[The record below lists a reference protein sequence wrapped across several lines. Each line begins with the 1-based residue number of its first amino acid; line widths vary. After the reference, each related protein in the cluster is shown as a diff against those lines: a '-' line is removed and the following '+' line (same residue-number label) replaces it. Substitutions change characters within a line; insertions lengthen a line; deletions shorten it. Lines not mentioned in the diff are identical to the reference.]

1 MTSFD
6 FYIVY
11 FGLGIDRVRE
21 KSVKLTLCTCINCN
35 LSSRL
40 FMTILILPQDL
51 QSKVKNK
58 KCFFFFLLPAT
69 MHRLKPSTLG
79 SRNSEEIMVT
89 CRQSSRI
96 TLKRNKY
103 ITSSGILVYN
113 IFLIGISLYFLIEL
127 KRF

>member
-1 MTSFD
+1 MASFD
-6 FYIVY
+6 FYTVY
-11 FGLGIDRVRE
+11 LGLRIDRVRE

-40 FMTILILPQDL
+40 FMMILILPQDL
-51 QSKVKNK
+51 QSKVKK
-58 KCFFFFLLPAT
+58 KIVWFFLLPAT

-79 SRNSEEIMVT
+79 SRNSEEVMVT

-96 TLKRNKY
+96 TLQRNKY

-113 IFLIGISLYFLIEL
+113 IFLIGISV
-127 KRF
+127 